1 MAKVLF
7 YLERKLGAWF
17 LLLLRKTLKFKVI
30 NQESSDNIRCIYMFW
45 HRNLLMMTLQRVYH
59 GAAVMVSSSKDGE
72 LIAGPLWELGYI
84 PVRGSSS
91 FKGSSAMRE
100 MIKISQK
107 ISLAITPDGPKG
119 PCYTCHPG
127 IFQIAYLAKIPIVAV
142 AVNADKEWQFNSW
155 DRFRFP
161 KPFAKLT
168 MIYSDPILVKSKED
182 FATAERE
189 IRDFLAKNEKDTFFS
204 QREKEKKRKVRW

>member
-30 NQESSDNIRCIYMFW
+30 NQEPSDNIRCIYMFW
-45 HRNLLMMTLQRVYH
+45 HRNLLMMTLQRIYH

-72 LIAGPLWELGYI
+72 LIAGPLSELGYV

-91 FKGSSAMRE
+91 FMGSSAMRE
-100 MIKISQK
+100 MIKISRK

-119 PCYTCHPG
+119 PCYTFHPG
-127 IFQIAYLAKIPIVAV
+127 LFQIAYLAKIPIVAV
-142 AVNADKEWQFNSW
+142 AVNANKEWLFNSW
-155 DRFRFP
+155 DKFRFP
-161 KPFAKLT
+161 KPFARLT
-168 MIYSDPILVKSKED
+168 IIYSDPIRVNSKED
-182 FATAERE
+182 FVTVETE
-189 IRDFLAKNEKDTFFS
+189 IRDFLAKYEKDTFIP
-204 QREKEKKRKVRW
+204 KEKKR

>member
-127 IFQIAYLAKIPIVAV
+127 LFQIAYLAKIPIVAV

-168 MIYSDPILVKSKED
+168 MIYSDPIWVKSKED

>member
-1 MAKVLF
+1 
-7 YLERKLGAWF
+7 
-17 LLLLRKTLKFKVI
+17 
-30 NQESSDNIRCIYMFW
+30 MFW

-91 FKGSSAMRE
+91 FKGSSAMKE

-119 PCYTCHPG
+119 PCYTFHPG
-127 IFQIAYLAKIPIVAV
+127 LFQIAYLAKIPIVAV

-168 MIYSDPILVKSKED
+168 MIYSDPIWVKSKED

>member
-7 YLERKLGAWF
+7 YLERKLGAWL

-168 MIYSDPILVKSKED
+168 MIYSDPIWVKSKED

>member
-168 MIYSDPILVKSKED
+168 MIYSDPIWVKSKED

>member
-45 HRNLLMMTLQRVYH
+45 HRNLLLMTLQRIDQ

-72 LIAGPLWELGYI
+72 MIAGPLSELGYI

-91 FKGSSAMRE
+91 RKGSMAMRE
-100 MIKISQK
+100 MIRMSKT

-119 PCYTCHPG
+119 PCYTFHPG
-127 IFQIAYLAKIPIVAV
+127 LFQIAYLAKIPIVAV
-142 AVNADKEWQFNSW
+142 AVNANKEWLFNSW
-155 DRFRFP
+155 DKFRFP

-168 MIYSDPILVKSKED
+168 MIYSDPIWVNNKED
-182 FATAERE
+182 IAIVEET
-189 IRDFLAKNEKDTFFS
+189 IRSFLE
-204 QREKEKKRKVRW
+204 EKETEFHK

>member
-7 YLERKLGAWF
+7 YLERKLGAWL

-168 MIYSDPILVKSKED
+168 MIYSDPIWVKSKED

-189 IRDFLAKNEKDTFFS
+189 IRDFLAKNEKDTFFH
-204 QREKEKKRKVRW
+204 KEKKRIIKNEE

>member
-30 NQESSDNIRCIYMFW
+30 NQESSDNIRCIDMFW
-45 HRNLLMMTLQRVYH
+45 HRNLLMMTLQRIYH

-72 LIAGPLWELGYI
+72 LIAGPLSELGYV

-91 FKGSSAMRE
+91 FMGSSAMRE
-100 MIKISQK
+100 MIKISRK

-119 PCYTCHPG
+119 PCYTFHPG
-127 IFQIAYLAKIPIVAV
+127 LFQIAYLAKIPIVAV
-142 AVNADKEWQFNSW
+142 AVNANKEWLFNSW
-155 DRFRFP
+155 DKFRFP
-161 KPFAKLT
+161 KPFARLT
-168 MIYSDPILVKSKED
+168 IIYSDPIRVNSKED
-182 FATAERE
+182 FVTVETE
-189 IRDFLAKNEKDTFFS
+189 IRDFLAKYEKDTFIP
-204 QREKEKKRKVRW
+204 KEKKR